1 MNIRIDKINLVKKQD
16 SKVKAFCS
24 VVIGD
29 ILINNIR
36 LMEGKSGMFLSLP
49 SKTVEYGGKERY
61 IPYCDIV
68 DKKLLQEV
76 HHAVY
81 TAYMEKV

>member
-1 MNIRIDKINLVKKQD
+1 
-16 SKVKAFCS
+16 
-24 VVIGD
+24 
-29 ILINNIR
+29 
-36 LMEGKSGMFLSLP
+36 MEGKSGMFIALP
-49 SKTVEYGGKERY
+49 SKTVEFRGNTSYV
-61 IPYCDIV
+61 PYCEIV

>member
-29 ILINNIR
+29 ILINNIK
-36 LMEGKSGMFLSLP
+36 LMEGKSGMFIALP
-49 SKTVEYGGKERY
+49 SKTVEFRGNTSYV
-61 IPYCDIV
+61 PYCEIV